1 MKKSG
6 VFLFALIA
14 GAAVSAQALTLKSSI
29 EHVLDTNPALSERI
43 NNFNRTYQ
51 DLQIARSGYYPNV
64 DLYGDLGFMRDK
76 SYTTG
81 FDVDNYG
88 FYNASLTLTQNIFNG
103 YSTTHRVS
111 SQEARL
117 MAAAYSFVE
126 KADELAYMSVQ
137 SYIEVVKNRELE
149 RIAKKN
155 IRINKEIY
163 EKVKKLYNAG
173 LTTLSEV
180 NKIES
185 SLSLAKS
192 NYVVQQNNLSNALFN
207 FQRYYGKAVKVGD
220 FEKPTFSYKLPSKKQ
235 SALEYA
241 MGHNPSIMVTLY
253 DIEASR
259 KDWKEKES
267 PFYPK
272 LDFELRGGVGN
283 NFSGTLEGNHNRL
296 SALVRLNWNLFRGG
310 ADEARRKKGLES
322 VRQQR
327 HIKEDLKRQVSQ
339 SFNLAWAS
347 YIHLQN
353 QLKHLKKYKKFS
365 EKTLQLYIKEYDM
378 GRRTLLDLLG
388 AQNDLISAQKQIVT
402 SKYDLLFAK
411 YRILDAMGEMVLT
424 VMDNAE
430 RWYSKVGI
438 GKRKGKKADIL
449 PTGKK

>member
-1 MKKSG
+1 MKKSSR
-6 VFLFALIA
+6 LFFISLVV
-14 GAAVSAQALTLKSSI
+14 GSAVSAQTLTLKSSI
-29 EHVLDTNPALSERI
+29 EHVLDTNPALSERVD
-43 NNFNRTYQ
+43 NFNQTYE
-51 DLQIARSGYYPNV
+51 DLKIARSGYYPNV
-64 DLYGDLGFMRDK
+64 DLYGDFGFVRDK

-88 FYNASLTLTQNIFNG
+88 FYNASLALTQNIFNG

-126 KADELAYMSVQ
+126 KADELAYKSVQ

-149 RIAKKN
+149 RIARKN
-155 IRINKEIY
+155 IRINQEIY
-163 EKVKKLYNAG
+163 DKVKKLYNAG

-192 NYVVQQNNLSNALFN
+192 NLVVQKNNLDNALYN
-207 FQRYYGKAVKVGD
+207 FQRYYGDAVSVKN
-220 FEKPTFSYKLPSKKQ
+220 FEKPTFKYKLPSNKE

-241 MGHNPSIMVTLY
+241 MEHNPSIMVTLY
-253 DIEASR
+253 DIGAS
-259 KDWKEKES
+259 KEDWREKES

-272 LDFELRGGVGN
+272 FDFELKGSAGN
-283 NFSGTLEGNHNRL
+283 NFSGTLEGTHNRL
-296 SALVRLNWNLFRGG
+296 SALIRMNWNLYRGG
-310 ADEARRKKGLES
+310 SDEARRKKGLQN
-322 VRQQR
+322 VMQQR

-339 SFNLAWAS
+339 SFNLAWTA
-347 YIHLQN
+347 YVRLQD
-353 QLKHLKKYKKFS
+353 QLKHLQKYKKFS
-365 EKTLQLYIKEYDM
+365 QKTLDLYIKEYDM

-411 YRILDAMGEMVLT
+411 YRILDAMGEMVMT
-424 VMDNAE
+424 VMENAQK
-430 RWYSKVGI
+430 WYSKVGLD
-438 GKRKGKKADIL
+438 KRKGK
-449 PTGKK
+449 